1 MNNDGINELQEGI
14 DLDVVP
20 TGALQLIKAISVII
34 LNLSNNE
41 MIHSECVNLGIYQ
54 ILMNC
59 HNLHDYEVKTN
70 LFKAMG
76 NFLNSMD

>member
-1 MNNDGINELQEGI
+1 M
-14 DLDVVP
+14 P

-34 LNLSNNE
+34 YNLSTNE
-41 MIHSECVNLGIYQ
+41 KIHQDCVDHGIYE

-76 NFLNSMD
+76 NFLNSQHSNVRR